1 MIKTLKINLKIYQG
15 NLIKSQL
22 RLLRSSDQPQKY
34 FLPRHKKNLL
44 NQK

>member
-22 RLLRSSDQPQKY
+22 RLLNSRDQPQNY
-34 FLPRHKKNLL
+34 FLTGHKKCLL
-44 NQK
+44 NPK

>member
-1 MIKTLKINLKIYQG
+1 MIKTLMNNLKIYQG
-15 NLIKSQL
+15 SLILSQL

-34 FLPRHKKNLL
+34 FLTRHKKNLL